1 MPWTQVKEFLDK
13 QSIPYV
19 TISHS
24 PAYTAQGIAAS
35 AHVKGRELAKTVIIK
50 VKGKLAMAVLPA
62 PYKVNFDRLK
72 AAVGDSTAT
81 LASEHEFEELF
92 PDCELGAMPPFG
104 NLYGM
109 DVYVSGSLTE
119 DEEIAF
125 NAGSHSELIRMAFRD
140 FERLVHPKIVHFSTH
155 SDSTRH

>member
-1 MPWTQVKEFLDK
+1 
-13 QSIPYV
+13 
-19 TISHS
+19 
-24 PAYTAQGIAAS
+24 
-35 AHVKGRELAKTVIIK
+35 
-50 VKGKLAMAVLPA
+50 
-62 PYKVNFDRLK
+62 
-72 AAVGDSTAT
+72 VGDSTAT